1 MDKFISAVS
10 QQILNPFIYLLF
22 AIAMI
27 VFIWGLVRFISQ
39 GGDEDARTIAKR
51 HILYG
56 LLGMFIM
63 FSAFALVRLITGSFI
78 TGQYGND
85 VRNDLD
91 DIQR

>member
-1 MDKFISAVS
+1 MDRFISAVS

-22 AIAMI
+22 AIALI

-63 FSAFALVRLITGSFI
+63 FSAFALVRLITGVFI
-78 TGQYGND
+78 TGSYGSD
-85 VRNDLD
+85 VRNDLNQ
-91 DIQR
+91 IQR

>member
-22 AIAMI
+22 AIALL
-27 VFIWGLVRFISQ
+27 VFIWGVVRFISQ

-63 FSAFALVRLITGSFI
+63 ISAFSLVRLITGVFI
-78 TGQYGND
+78 TGSYGND
-85 VRNDLD
+85 VRNDLN
-91 DIQR
+91 

>member
-1 MDKFISAVS
+1 MDRFISAVS

-39 GGDEDARTIAKR
+39 GGDEEARTIAKR

-63 FSAFALVRLITGSFI
+63 FSAFALVRLITGVFI
-78 TGQYGND
+78 TGSYGGD
-85 VRNDLD
+85 VRNDLNQ
-91 DIQR
+91 IQR